1 MEEKTPFYKSP
12 WILGGLVI
20 IAVFVLCF
28 VAIDYVGSPDDP
40 DKIEIEEVVI
50 ATEQSNAE
58 LIALARSQGWI
69 APDATEMT
77 SIDAANVKD
86 LGTALQNSSLKHFDE
101 FRHFSGV
108 QELQPGTFA
117 GSSSLESITVP
128 RSVVTIN
135 YGAFA
140 DCPDLTSLN
149 VDTANTH
156 YDSREDCNG
165 IVCTWKGKLMLVA
178 GCRNT
183 RVIDGIRYLAPQAFR
198 GTRGMTEIALPE
210 KMDEIGKE
218 AFRDCTGLTAIA
230 IPQGVRFVEDSTFMG
245 CTALETVIIPK
256 SVERLRQDA
265 FKGCTALN
273 RIVCIKKYPPIV
285 EGAFDDYTATLV
297 VPKGMLNTYYV
308 SKYWKDFG
316 KVVEESGL

>member
-1 MEEKTPFYKSP
+1 MKEITT
-12 WILGGLVI
+12 WGLGALVV
-20 IAVFVLCF
+20 IAVFALCF
-28 VAIDYVGSPDDP
+28 WAIDYVGSPDDP
-40 DKIEIEEVVI
+40 DEIEVEEVVI
-50 ATEQSNAE
+50 ATDQSNAE
-58 LIALARSQGWI
+58 LMALARSQGWI
-69 APDATEMT
+69 ASDATEMT

-86 LGTALQNSSLKHFDE
+86 LGTALQNSNLKHFDE
-101 FRHFSGV
+101 FRYFLGV
-108 QELQPGTFA
+108 QELQPETFA
-117 GSSSLESITVP
+117 GSASLESITVP

-140 DCPDLTSLN
+140 DCPGLTSLS

-178 GCRNT
+178 GCQNT
-183 RVIDGIRYLAPQAFR
+183 RILDGVRYLAPQAFR

-210 KMDEIGKE
+210 KMDEIGVQ
-218 AFRDCTGLTAIA
+218 AFRDCTGLTAFA
-230 IPQGVRFVEDSTFMG
+230 VPQGVRFVEDSTFMG
-245 CTALETVIIPK
+245 CTSLQSITLPK
-256 SVERLRQDA
+256 SVERLRKDA
-265 FKGCTALN
+265 FKDCAALN

-285 EGAFDDYTATLV
+285 EDAFDARTATLV

-316 KVVEESGL
+316 NIVEE

>member
-1 MEEKTPFYKSP
+1 MDFIKSP

-20 IAVFVLCF
+20 VAVFVLCF
-28 VAIDYVGSPDDP
+28 LAIDYVGSPDDP

-50 ATEQSNAE
+50 ATDQSNAE
-58 LIALARSQGWI
+58 LMALARSQGWI

-101 FRHFSGV
+101 FRYFLGV
-108 QELQPGTFA
+108 EELQPETFA
-117 GSSSLESITVP
+117 GSASLQSICVP

-140 DCPDLTSLN
+140 DCPGLMSLS

-178 GCRNT
+178 GCRTT
-183 RVIDGIRYLAPQAFR
+183 RILDGIRYLAPQTFR

-210 KMDEIGKE
+210 KLDEIGAQ
-218 AFRDCTGLTAIA
+218 AFRDCTGLTAFA
-230 IPQGVRFVEDSTFMG
+230 VPQGVRFVEDSTFMG
-245 CTALETVIIPK
+245 CTALQSVTLPK
-256 SVERLRQDA
+256 SVERLRKDA
-265 FKGCTALN
+265 FKGCTSLN

-285 EGAFDDYTATLV
+285 EDAFDAHTATLV
-297 VPKGMLNTYYV
+297 VPKGMLNTYYT

-316 KVVEESGL
+316 TVVEE

>member
-1 MEEKTPFYKSP
+1 MNFLKSP

-28 VAIDYVGSPDDP
+28 LAIDYVGSPDDP
-40 DKIEIEEVVI
+40 DEIEIEEVVI
-50 ATEQSNAE
+50 ATDQSNAE
-58 LIALARSQGWI
+58 LIALARGQGWI
-69 APDATEMT
+69 ASDATEMT

-86 LGTALQNSSLKHFDE
+86 LGTALRNSNLKHFDE
-101 FRHFSGV
+101 FRYFLGV
-108 QELQPGTFA
+108 QELQPETFA
-117 GSSSLESITVP
+117 GSASLESITVP

-140 DCPDLTSLN
+140 DCPGLMSLS

-178 GCRNT
+178 GCRTT
-183 RVIDGIRYLAPQAFR
+183 RILDGIRYLAPQAFR

-210 KMDEIGKE
+210 KMDEIGVQ
-218 AFRDCTGLTAIA
+218 AFRDCTGLTSFAV
-230 IPQGVRFVEDSTFMG
+230 PQGVRFVEDSTFMG
-245 CTALETVIIPK
+245 CTSLQSITLPK
-256 SVERLRQDA
+256 SVERLRKHS
-265 FKGCTALN
+265 FKDCTSLK
-273 RIVCIKKYPPIV
+273 RIVCIKKFPPIV
-285 EGAFDDYTATLV
+285 EDAFDAYTATLV

-308 SKYWKDFG
+308 SKYWKDFPNI
-316 KVVEESGL
+316 VEE